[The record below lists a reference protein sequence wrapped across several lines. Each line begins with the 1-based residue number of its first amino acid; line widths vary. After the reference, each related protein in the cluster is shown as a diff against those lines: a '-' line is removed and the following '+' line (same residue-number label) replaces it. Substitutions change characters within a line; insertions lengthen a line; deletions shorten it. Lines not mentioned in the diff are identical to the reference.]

1 MTWNK
6 LFNKPNFSYIVNSK
20 KVLNYKNK
28 YHLRNSIKLL
38 SIIYPG
44 LELPKIKK
52 ILDLFSVKFINSKN
66 KSLLDFGSGNGAL
79 LYYLENVFGFKNNL
93 SFEISKPLL
102 NFQKKILKKT
112 NFYSLKGTDIKKI
125 KKEKDNIVDY
135 SVCMSTFQYFPNKK
149 YSLAIIKN
157 MIRVTRKKLFFLT

>member
-44 LELPKIKK
+44 LEIINLEDFLLNMK
-52 ILDLFSVKFINSKN
+52 IL
-66 KSLLDFGSGNGAL
+66 
-79 LYYLENVFGFKNNL
+79 
-93 SFEISKPLL
+93 
-102 NFQKKILKKT
+102 
-112 NFYSLKGTDIKKI
+112 
-125 KKEKDNIVDY
+125 
-135 SVCMSTFQYFPNKK
+135 
-149 YSLAIIKN
+149 
-157 MIRVTRKKLFFLT
+157 